1 MCSNFSFHWSVT
13 YLSQG
18 WVFLHTFQRSTNPWI
33 ELSGPL
39 PFRHLHS
46 TDMGKNPFHA
56 RQKLHRVVCK
66 VGSRHYKRQDER
78 YMSGTAV
85 ILNKVEPQLVGT
97 LKART
102 STTAQVTSIGGF
114 KGTTTTQCV
123 GVLSLFTYL
132 YYLGYTY
139 TIARVQ
145 DEPCRC
151 EMEPKKEH
159 GPSSTCAGMP
169 KHGRG
174 GSEANWEKLLMIL
187 ILSKE
192 ADSNQKLRIQCWIQ
206 IMANPKPRGHKPT
219 FFAKKLEI

>member
-114 KGTTTTQCV
+114 KGTTTHSVWGFFHCSHIFITLATRTQSQGYKMNLV
-123 GVLSLFTYL
+123 GVRWNLRRNMDHHPLVL
-132 YYLGYTY
+132 
-139 TIARVQ
+139 ACQ
-145 DEPCRC
+145 N
-151 EMEPKKEH
+151 M
-159 GPSSTCAGMP
+159 
-169 KHGRG
+169 G
-174 GSEANWEKLLMIL
+174 GGDL
-187 ILSKE
+187 
-192 ADSNQKLRIQCWIQ
+192 
-206 IMANPKPRGHKPT
+206 KPT
-219 FFAKKLEI
+219 EKSYWWSWFCLKKPTPIRNSESSVGYK